1 MNKKTQDMT
10 RKMTINVAKA
20 KQGRRLSLGD
30 VSVQNHTSEHN
41 VSMILR
47 SIMLLVL
54 MVAFGSNVSWADD
67 YKYIFIN
74 NKGKQAFNFSTTY
87 SLNNDKTKLYIHPKA
102 KSVLAT
108 NFRFYTTEAA
118 AVADATNGPTGTAG
132 TDYYTEGTTISS
144 ITGFTNNTFYV
155 RYDLVDDPAID
166 INGEKTYKLHLHGR
180 DKALYYIYYDNS
192 DKKIK
197 MHKTDD
203 GTNKFIWRFDSGDPY
218 DVYITNL
225 AGLSDFSNGV
235 VSTTGAE
242 SGTTNS
248 NKGKNVN
255 YQSKIAD
262 NVYNQSA
269 DPMGCVQSFII
280 IQNAYLVA
288 STWSS
293 GMYQIMGA
301 YNGLDIK
308 PLDSNP
314 TTKTTPQA
322 TAYEEFMP
330 YYIGRNAGSP
340 SNTNQLD
347 FARSWRNEDSA
358 ENSNPSLIKFIVVTQ
373 KYTFHIINNSGEEA
387 MSAKTATALNAG
399 ATITTPMIPEILKSP
414 AACNY
419 TFYPT
424 AADAAAKTN
433 PITTLPQ
440 DDDVYVRYETSSSEI
455 NLNGELKYKLSV
467 GGAHYLYAADAT
479 TMSSAATSDATD
491 IYRWTLHGGDPY
503 KFTIK
508 NVDNNQF
515 ITYDVSGGE
524 AVPTLSGTGSN
535 FFLHQSSSGKY
546 ELVVIDGNYPDSYYT
561 LGYDGTLK
569 LYSKTNH
576 LFGDNG
582 IQTVFTEILTAIIN
596 PLPTANNRTYDGAT
610 QDLVTVTDGACPHG
624 TIWYKVGTTGDYTT
638 TIPQKKYPGTY
649 SVYYKSVGNE
659 GYEDYVAVDP
669 IIVTIAPAPVTV
681 TAEDK
686 AKTYGETDPT
696 LTATVTGLIS
706 GEPDIVYEISRTA
719 GEDANSYDI
728 IPAGDA
734 SQGNYA
740 VSFVNGTLTINPK
753 TVGITWG
760 ETTFF
765 YNGSP
770 QAPTATATGLVNS
783 DEIDVTVSGEQTDVG
798 TDYVATASALTGTKA
813 GNYALPSTKTTTFS
827 IVKAAIS
834 TSIVMTE
841 WSYGDYNAL
850 TNSPSLSYNPENLI
864 VTYRYKVKGADD
876 ETYNATV
883 PTNVGT
889 YTVKTSLP
897 ETDNSYAQILTK
909 DFTISQ
915 KALNKDDVG
924 TPADGITITVA
935 KVITNQGT
943 AQESIS
949 YPVTVTHNVYG
960 EPTTLT
966 PYDAE
971 HPETPYD
978 YTLSGEPSVSG
989 YRVIITAKKE
999 GGVYT
1004 GNYTGFA
1011 ITVYADPTFYLD
1023 GATWSPS
1030 GNEYAAV
1037 YLGLSDV
1044 VPSPVVSGSEIKAY
1058 IVNKVNPTIGTVTVS
1073 PVEYTS
1079 DDTTNPPTKANYIPE
1094 GVPVLL
1100 LSNNENLTG
1109 FTTSPTNKNT
1119 SDITATVGYTNQLRI
1134 APEGGVSVKDTEAY
1148 IFYKGEFV
1156 LTKEGTIKKDYFYLY
1171 NPNYQAQAEP
1181 GGGSTPAPRRSLQIV
1196 VQDTETGINRI
1207 VRGENREAQ
1216 NAVWFS
1222 LDGRRL
1228 KGRPTQ
1234 KGIYITNGKKV
1245 IIK

>member
-1 MNKKTQDMT
+1 M
-10 RKMTINVAKA
+10 
-20 KQGRRLSLGD
+20 
-30 VSVQNHTSEHN
+30 
-41 VSMILR
+41 
-47 SIMLLVL
+47 VL
-54 MVAFGSNVSWADD
+54 MMTFGTTVSWGQTN

-74 NKGKQAFNFSTTY
+74 NKGNKAFNYSTDNT
-87 SLNNDKTKLYIHPKA
+87 SIGKTTLAIHPKA

-118 AVADATNGPTGTAG
+118 AVADAAG
-132 TDYYTEGTTISS
+132 TIGTYYTEGTAISD
-144 ITGFTNNTFYV
+144 ITGVTDNTFYV
-155 RYDLVDDPAID
+155 RYDRVDDPAID
-166 INGEKTYKLHLHGR
+166 INGEKTYKIQARNRNGALFYIAYQAN
-180 DKALYYIYYDNS
+180 DKSIRIKSTDGNNNS
-192 DKKIK
+192 
-197 MHKTDD
+197 
-203 GTNKFIWRFDSGDPY
+203 FIWRLDSGDPY
-218 DVYITNL
+218 DMYIYNL
-225 AGLSDFSNGV
+225 QGTADHSNGV
-235 VSTTGAE
+235 FTVRTVVNTDGE
-242 SGTTNS
+242 SALS
-248 NKGKNVN
+248 NNIYYDDVIT
-255 YQSKIAD
+255 SD
-262 NVYNQSA
+262 YNQSVS
-269 DPMGCVQSFII
+269 PMNLQSFILTQGSNEGYGYTNDWKDI
-280 IQNAYLVA
+280 WEN
-288 STWSS
+288 S
-293 GMYQIMGA
+293 YQIIGA
-301 YNGLDIK
+301 YNGIENK
-308 PLDSNP
+308 PKETGGSG
-314 TTKTTPQA
+314 KTPVGN
-322 TAYEEFMP
+322 MP
-330 YYIGRNAGSP
+330 YYVCVNGESQSKPGADGNKLQFYRNWRVEDP
-340 SNTNQLD
+340 TNANISQ
-347 FARSWRNEDSA
+347 
-358 ENSNPSLIKFIVVTQ
+358 IKFIVVTQ
-373 KYTFHIINNSGEEA
+373 KYKFHIINNSGEEA
-387 MSAKTATALNAG
+387 ISYKTATALNAG
-399 ATITTPMIPEILKSP
+399 ATITESMIPDIFKSP

-419 TFYPT
+419 AFYPT
-424 AADAAAKTN
+424 LADAAAGSN

-467 GGAHYLYAADAT
+467 GGAHYLYAADVT
-479 TMSSAATSDATD
+479 TISSAATSDATD

-546 ELVVIDGNYPDSYYT
+546 ELVVIGNNYPDSYYT

-576 LFGDNG
+576 PFGDNG

-596 PLPTANNRTYDGAT
+596 PIPTANNLTYNGSE
-610 QDLVTVTDGACPHG
+610 QNLVTVTDGACPHG

-681 TAEDK
+681 TAENK
-686 AKTYGETDPT
+686 TKTYGETDPE

-728 IPAGDA
+728 IPAGDV

-813 GNYALPSTKTTTFS
+813 GNYALPSDNTTTFS
-827 IVKAAIS
+827 IVKAAIN

-841 WSYGDYNAL
+841 WSYGDYDPL
-850 TNSPSLSYNPENLI
+850 TNTPSLSYNPENVV

-876 ETYNATV
+876 GTYVEAV

-889 YTVKTSLP
+889 YTVLASMP
-897 ETDNSYAQILTK
+897 ETSNSDAQILTK

-915 KALNKDDVG
+915 KALNKDDAG

-943 AQESIS
+943 AQETIT
-949 YPVTVTHNVYG
+949 YPVTVTHNIQGV
-960 EPTTLT
+960 PTPLT
-966 PYDAE
+966 AYDAE
-971 HPETPYD
+971 HPENPYD
-978 YTLSGEPSVSG
+978 YTLSGAQSVSG
-989 YRVIITAKKE
+989 YVITVTARNE
-999 GGVYT
+999 NNVYT

-1011 ITVYADPTFYLD
+1011 IAFYADPTFYLD

-1030 GNEYAAV
+1030 GSEYAAM

-1044 VPSPVVSGSEIKAY
+1044 VPSPVESESEIKAY

-1079 DDTTNPPTKANYIPE
+1079 DNTTNPPTKANYIPE

-1100 LSNNENLTG
+1100 LSNKENLTG

-1156 LTKEGTIKKDYFYLY
+1156 LAKEGTIKKDYFYLY
-1171 NPNYQAQAEP
+1171 NPNYQAQSEP
-1181 GGGSTPAPRRSLQIV
+1181 GGGSSSAPRRSLQIV
-1196 VQDTETGINRI
+1196 VQGNETGISRI
-1207 VRGENREAQ
+1207 VRDENREAQ
-1216 NAVWFS
+1216 NVAWFT

-1234 KGIYITNGKKV
+1234 KGIYITNGKKI